1 MRDWVRLLVD
11 YDIGQ
16 RWSVVN
22 AKLNFWLYDRRDF
35 LV

>member
-1 MRDWVRLLVD
+1 VRDWVRLLVD

-22 AKLNFWLYDRRDF
+22 AKMKLRSL
-35 LV
+35 

>member
-22 AKLNFWLYDRRDF
+22 AKMKLRSL
-35 LV
+35 